1 MRRGVPADA
10 RLLAYHEAGHAV
22 AAYVLKRPLGS
33 VSLHQPESPPPESP
47 PPLSPQPEVLTPEPP
62 APELEDAERDVI
74 VLLAGVEAEALLTGD
89 FDWWAAEAD
98 RERAEALLGRML
110 AAGYRAE
117 PRDAQEAELGSALR
131 GEPSRYAWEILR
143 HRAHALMQQAPV
155 CSAIAALATALLSE
169 STLDP
174 HEVQRVIR
182 QGIAAADPDL
192 V

>member
-33 VSLHQPESPPPESP
+33 VSLHQPE
-47 PPLSPQPEVLTPEPP
+47 LLAPEP
-62 APELEDAERDVI
+62 AALVVEDAECDMI
-74 VLLAGVEAEALLTGD
+74 VLLAGVEAEAILTGD

-98 RERAEALLGRML
+98 RERADALLGHMV
-110 AAGYRAE
+110 AAGYRAQ
-117 PRDAQEAELGSALR
+117 PRDAQEAELASALH

-143 HRAHALMQQAPV
+143 HRAHALVHQAPA

-174 HEVQRVIR
+174 QHALRVIR
-182 QGIAAADPDL
+182 QGIAAEDPDL
-192 V
+192 L

>member
-47 PPLSPQPEVLTPEPP
+47 PSDLPPSDLLTPEP
-62 APELEDAERDVI
+62 AALVVEDAECDVI
-74 VLLAGVEAEALLTGD
+74 VLLAGVEAEAILTGD
-89 FDWWAAEAD
+89 FDWWAAEVD
-98 RERAEALLGRML
+98 RERADALLGHML

-117 PRDAQEAELGSALR
+117 PRDAREAELGSALC

-143 HRAHALMQQAPV
+143 HRAYTLVHQAPAG
-155 CSAIAALATALLSE
+155 SAIAALATALLST
-169 STLDP
+169 STLDA
-174 HEVQRVIR
+174 QQALRVIR
-182 QGIAAADPDL
+182 QGIAAEDPDL
-192 V
+192 L